1 MPSVPPRTKRRVRI
15 LTAAASTMV
24 TLGAVF
30 AWGQSG
36 AWAPLLQSTSS
47 LGDVERL
54 VILQRNPSIGP
65 FTEVV
70 QGSEVMGGRDASDIW
85 GMLLEPGFDPNRR
98 DFNGDGTPD
107 TVVDGFEPVDPYF
120 GESSMGRVNVSSG
133 ADGQTLLDCRT
144 TGMITTV
151 YWCEDQN
158 GNGTHELLVV
168 DGEVAVLLAHAGSRV
183 RR

>member
-1 MPSVPPRTKRRVRI
+1 MPSLPRRTKRRIRV
-15 LTAAASTMV
+15 LTAATSTMV

-36 AWAPLLQSTSS
+36 AWTPLLQSTSS
-47 LGDVERL
+47 LGDVNRL
-54 VILQRNPSIGP
+54 VILKRNPSIGP

-70 QGSEVMGGRDASDIW
+70 QGSDVMGGRSASDIW

-98 DFNGDGTPD
+98 DFDGDGAPD
-107 TVVDGFEPVDPYF
+107 TVVDRFAPVDPFF
-120 GESSMGRVNVSSG
+120 GESSMGRVLVSSG
-133 ADGQTLLDCRT
+133 DDGRPLLDCRT
-144 TGMITTV
+144 TGLLTTV
-151 YWCEDQN
+151 YWCEDQD

-168 DGEVAVLLAHAGSRV
+168 DGEVAVLLAHAGSPA